1 MQSLLLFTL
10 FALSI
15 ATTYFSDDF
24 TASNWESR
32 WIASTK
38 RSAHERG
45 ALDLS
50 AGKCFTNEDVESGI
64 RTSQDARFY
73 AYSAAFPAFSNAG
86 KDLVFQF
93 SVKHEQ
99 SIDCGGAY
107 FKLHPAGLDHTNYD
121 GDSEYF
127 IMFGPDIC
135 GSTRR
140 VHFILNNGG
149 TNHLINKNIPC
160 ETDTFTHVYTMILH
174 PDNTYS
180 VLVDGAEREKG
191 SLEEDWSILKPK
203 KINDPS
209 VSKPADWQDQK
220 FIQDPE
226 DFKPEG
232 YDDIQKEI
240 SDPDASKPED
250 WDDELDG
257 EWEAPKVPNPEYK
270 GEWRARQIEN
280 PKYQGDWVHP
290 QIDNPEYAPNDKLYA
305 FDNIGAV
312 GLEIWQVK
320 AGTIFDNILVTDSVA
335 TAEQDRV
342 ELLTRKAAEQTCED
356 AQRKA
361 SEAEAAANQPEPEEP
376 KEDL

>member
-1 MQSLLLFTL
+1 MQSLLLFAL
-10 FALSI
+10 FALSL
-15 ATTYFSDDF
+15 ATTYFSDHFDD
-24 TASNWESR
+24 SNWKSR

-38 RSAHERG
+38 RSERG
-45 ALDLS
+45 VLDLS
-50 AGKCFTNEDVESGI
+50 AGKCFTDEDVESGL

-73 AYSAAFPAFSNAG
+73 AYSASFSPFSNEG

-99 SIDCGGAY
+99 NIDCGGGY
-107 FKLHPAGLDHTNYD
+107 FKLHPTGLDQNKYD

-160 ETDTFTHVYTMILH
+160 ETDTLTHVYTMILH
-174 PDNTYS
+174 PDNTYQ

-220 FIQDPE
+220 FITDP
-226 DFKPEG
+226 DDVKPEG
-232 YDDIQKEI
+232 YDDIPKEI

-257 EWEAPKVPNPEYK
+257 EWEAPKIPNPEYK
-270 GEWRARQIEN
+270 GEWRPRQIEN
-280 PKYQGDWVHP
+280 PKYQGEWVHP
-290 QIDNPEYAPNDKLYA
+290 QIDNPEYAPNDKLYSYS
-305 FDNIGAV
+305 DIGAV

-320 AGTIFDNILVTDSVA
+320 SGSIFDNILITDSVE
-335 TAEQDRV
+335 TAEGDRA
-342 ELLTRKAAEQTCED
+342 ELLTRKAAEQACED

-361 SEAEAAANQPEPEEP
+361 KEAEDAAKQPAEPEEP